1 VTRAVVDTNI
11 LIRAVIKPLGT
22 VGPVVVRLR
31 ASEYK
36 LIYSKKL
43 LDELIAKLALPRIR
57 QKYDVND
64 ETVEDILALIAL
76 RGEMV
81 EPTRKVKVCRDPK
94 DDMVIE
100 AALAGEAQY
109 IVTGDEDLLA
119 LKEFESIE
127 ILIPKSFLEEL
138 DKAKAAE

>member
-1 VTRAVVDTNI
+1 VTRAVIDTNI
-11 LIRAVIKPLGT
+11 VIRAVIKPLGT

-31 ASEYK
+31 AGEYK

-57 QKYDVND
+57 QKYDVDD

-100 AALAGEAQY
+100 AALAGEAHY
-109 IVTGDEDLLA
+109 IVTGDEDLLT

-127 ILIPKSFLEEL
+127 ILTPKSFLDEL
-138 DKAKAAE
+138 DKAKADE

>member
-1 VTRAVVDTNI
+1 MTRAVVDTNI

-31 ASEYK
+31 AGEYK
-36 LIYSKKL
+36 LIYSRKL

-57 QKYDVND
+57 QKYDVDD

-81 EPTRKVKVCRDPK
+81 EPIRKVKVCRDPK

-109 IVTGDEDLLA
+109 IVTGDEDLLT

-127 ILIPKSFLEEL
+127 FLTPKSFLDEL
-138 DKAKAAE
+138 DKAKAGE